1 MAYENKKAA
10 FKKLLEVQ
18 KGLKAPK
25 DKKNSFG
32 GYNYRSCES
41 ILEAVKPILDKTN
54 SDIILTDKMSV
65 LADRVYVEA
74 TAVFVDFET
83 GETIEVTSSA
93 REPLTKKGMD
103 DSQVT
108 GATSSYAR
116 KCALGGLLLVDDN
129 KDPDSMA
136 PDGPEEKAKQPVVLG
151 KAPENRPKT
160 RNELIAT
167 LEGLG
172 VNLLAVA
179 NWKGVEA
186 DQLTEADLQ
195 EAIDMKVAKNQ
206 KKIGGK
212 AALDNLQRA

>member
-83 GETIEVTSSA
+83 GETIEVTASA

-116 KCALGGLLLVDDN
+116 KCALGGLLLIDDN

-136 PDGPEEKAKQPVVLG
+136 PDVPEEKAKQPVILG
-151 KAPENRPKT
+151 KAPETRPKT

-179 NWKGVEA
+179 SWKGVEA